1 MSEKNVLFA
10 TEDQI
15 EDSEQLVEVD
25 TSLFLVFVTGGLRF
39 GASADYVVEIITDH
53 SITKIPNVPSYIRGI
68 INLRGQLVPIIDMC
82 LRLGKPADEENLV
95 IVLDIEGTMIGIL
108 VNRVDQMIPVP
119 VDSIL
124 PMPANSQEKM
134 VTGMCTLPDSNDT
147 MLVLDCPLLIHD

>member
-1 MSEKNVLFA
+1 
-10 TEDQI
+10 
-15 EDSEQLVEVD
+15 
-25 TSLFLVFVTGGLRF
+25 
-39 GASADYVVEIITDH
+39 
-53 SITKIPNVPSYIRGI
+53 
-68 INLRGQLVPIIDMC
+68 MC
-82 LRLGKPADEENLV
+82 MRLGRPADEDNLV

>member
-10 TEDQI
+10 TEDQFD
-15 EDSEQLVEVD
+15 DSEQLVEVD
-25 TSLFLVFVTGGLRF
+25 TSLFLVFVAGGLRF

-68 INLRGQLVPIIDMC
+68 INLRGQLVPI
-82 LRLGKPADEENLV
+82 
-95 IVLDIEGTMIGIL
+95 LDIEGTMIGIL

-119 VDSIL
+119 VESIL